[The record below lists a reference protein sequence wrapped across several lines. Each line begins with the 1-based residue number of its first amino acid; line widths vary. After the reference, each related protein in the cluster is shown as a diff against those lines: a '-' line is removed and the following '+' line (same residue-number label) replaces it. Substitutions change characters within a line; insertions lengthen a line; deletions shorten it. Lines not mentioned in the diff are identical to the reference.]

1 LKENVV
7 GVVDGLDDNVSGDT
21 RMGNLRKQRSATGA
35 LLGTTGTVANRR
47 ASAKRASSSKNLVSP
62 ALAGLMDASGGPVST
77 NTNTN
82 GGGTA
87 DSTPPAP
94 LQRRGSNV
102 GLVPLER
109 RGSNAGLVPLER
121 RGSAVSGGLGLI
133 RGKCEWVVVDVLL
146 HLCVCVSV
154 CLLLTPFY
162 FVIL

>member
-1 LKENVV
+1 VV

-21 RMGNLRKQRSATGA
+21 RMGNLRKQRSATGD

-77 NTNTN
+77 NTN

-109 RGSNAGLVPLER
+109 KVSNAGLVPLER

-133 RGKCEWVVVDVLL
+133 RGKCEWDVVDVLL

-154 CLLLTPFY
+154 CLLLTPFC